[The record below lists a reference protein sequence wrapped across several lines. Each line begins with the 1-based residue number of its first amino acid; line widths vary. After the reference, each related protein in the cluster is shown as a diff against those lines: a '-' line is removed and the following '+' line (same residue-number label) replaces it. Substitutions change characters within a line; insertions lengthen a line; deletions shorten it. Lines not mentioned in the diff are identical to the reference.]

1 MNGIAGM
8 LLTLQ
13 IQAEQRRRNEE
24 ETEEQLR
31 EQEEQEEQEDL
42 KRRRQNK
49 EHKEKQEAKELFVL
63 QNGEE
68 VPAHQILDTDAVV
81 ITQDPQGNFVRS
93 YGTFEKH

>member
-13 IQAEQRRRNEE
+13 IQAEQRQKNEE
-24 ETEEQLR
+24 EAENQLR
-31 EQEEQEEQEDL
+31 EQEDL

-49 EHKEKQEAKELFVL
+49 EHKEEQETKELVIL
-63 QNGEE
+63 RNGEE
-68 VPAHQILDTDAVV
+68 VPAHQVLDVDTVV

-93 YGTFEKH
+93 IKHE

>member
-8 LLTLQ
+8 LLALQ

-31 EQEEQEEQEDL
+31 EQEDL

-49 EHKEKQEAKELFVL
+49 EHKEEQEAKELFVL

-81 ITQDPQGNFVRS
+81 ITQDAQGNFVRS
-93 YGTFEKH
+93 YETFEKH